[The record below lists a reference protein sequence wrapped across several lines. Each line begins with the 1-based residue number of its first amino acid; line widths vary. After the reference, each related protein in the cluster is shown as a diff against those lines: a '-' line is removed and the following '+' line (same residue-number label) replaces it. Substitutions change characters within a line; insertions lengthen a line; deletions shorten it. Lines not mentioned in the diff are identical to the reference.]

1 MEKIKNSLLI
11 ASYVLLMTVFFA
23 GGYVFGSHQG
33 ETVPVV
39 RQTYEPVRAV
49 NAETEIETEESVTV
63 YTVILDG
70 SDLYLYSVT
79 NGVNSEIAR
88 HKISEGVFPAADV
101 EMLRNG
107 VTLDNLGDAQELFEN
122 FVS

>member
-1 MEKIKNSLLI
+1 MENIKNSLLI

-33 ETVPVV
+33 ETAPAV

-49 NAETEIETEESVTV
+49 NAETEIETKESVTV

-70 SDLYLYSVT
+70 SDLYLYRVT
-79 NGVNSEIAR
+79 DGVNNELAR
-88 HKISEGVFPAADV
+88 HKISEGVFPAGDI

-107 VTLDNLGDAQELFEN
+107 VTLDNPGDAQELFEN